1 MSWDVFLGGPF
12 NIASYAALLMMFARS
27 ANMIPKML
35 AVTGV
40 DVHLYSNHLEQVKE
54 QVSREPRAL
63 PRLHLKKPVGTS
75 VLDYSYEDFELEG
88 YDPHP
93 AIKAPIAV

>member
-12 NIASYAALLMMFARS
+12 NIASYGTLLMMFARY
-27 ANMIPKML
+27 ANMVPKTL

-54 QVSREPRAL
+54 QISREPRAL
-63 PRLHLKKPVGTS
+63 PRMILKKPVGTS
-75 VLDYSYEDFELEG
+75 VLDYSYEDFELVG